1 MSCKGLYI
9 TIFLIAFILTGCS
22 EDQPVY
28 LPPEPPA
35 TGVGEAS
42 AWVTTGNRNRL
53 LHQETDIMIFE
64 GQQTDLSST
73 SIDFDDLLQ
82 EIDGFGAALTGSSAW
97 LINRQMSN
105 AQSQQLLTELFH
117 QTNGIGVSYLRLPM
131 GSSDFSLSNYTYNDL
146 LPGQSDPELEF
157 FSIAPD
163 QQDIIPVLK
172 RILDINAEIKIMGS
186 PWSAPAWMKTNGSL
200 MGGKL
205 KEEWYDTYA
214 LYFVKFIQAYAQ
226 EGITIDAITIQ
237 NEPLHETS
245 GYPTMRMEAHEQNL
259 FIREHLGPLFNQ
271 YGITARII
279 IYDHNW
285 DRPDYPILILDDP
298 VTRNYVAGSAFH
310 AYAGSV
316 SAMSQV
322 HATHP
327 DKGLYFTEISG
338 GGWATDFSDNLKWK
352 MSNIFIGTA
361 NHWSK
366 NALLWNLALDENDGP
381 TNGGCQNCRGV
392 VTILPGGNVERN
404 EEYYALAHMSKFVQP
419 GARRAESTG
428 FPSSDNLESVV
439 FVNPD
444 GSKVLVV
451 LNSNNSQKSFAV
463 KFDDKF
469 FEYRI
474 DGNAVATI
482 LWQ

>member
-53 LHQETDIMIFE
+53 LHQETDIIIFE
-64 GQQTDLSST
+64 GQQTDLPST
-73 SIDFDDLLQ
+73 SLDFDDLLQ
-82 EIDGFGAALTGSSAW
+82 EMDGFGAALTGSSAW

-428 FPSSDNLESVV
+428 FPSSDNLESVA

-444 GSKVLVV
+444 DSKVLVV

>member
-35 TGVGEAS
+35 TGVGEAT

-53 LHQETDIMIFE
+53 LHQETDIIIFE
-64 GQQTDLSST
+64 GQQTDLPST

-82 EIDGFGAALTGSSAW
+82 EMDGFGAALTGSSAW

-105 AQSQQLLTELFH
+105 AQSQQLLTDLFH

-172 RILDINAEIKIMGS
+172 RILDINPEIKIMGS

-271 YGITARII
+271 HGITARII

-428 FPSSDNLESVV
+428 FPSSDNLESVA

>member
-105 AQSQQLLTELFH
+105 AQSQQLLTDLFH

-245 GYPTMRMEAHEQNL
+245 GYPTMRMEAYEQNL

-271 YGITARII
+271 HGITARII

>member
-1 MSCKGLYI
+1 MILKGLYS
-9 TIFLIAFILTGCS
+9 TIILMALILTSCS
-22 EDQPVY
+22 DDEPVY
-28 LPPEPPA
+28 MPPKPPV
-35 TGVGEAS
+35 TGVGEAK

-53 LHQETDIMIFE
+53 LHQEGDIIIYE
-64 GQQTDLSST
+64 GQQTDLPST
-73 SIDFDDLLQ
+73 SIDFDELFQ
-82 EIDGFGAALTGSSAW
+82 EMEGFGAALTGSSAW

-105 AQSQQLLTELFH
+105 AQSQQLLTDLFH
-117 QTNGIGVSYLRLPM
+117 PDNGIGISYLRLPM

-146 LPGQSDPELEF
+146 LPGQSDPDLEF

-163 QQDIIPVLK
+163 QSDIIPVLK
-172 RILDINAEIKIMGS
+172 RILEINPEIKIMGS
-186 PWSAPAWMKTNGSL
+186 PWSAPAWMKTSGSL

-205 KEEWYDTYA
+205 KEEWYETYA

-226 EGITIDAITIQ
+226 EGIPIDAITPQ
-237 NEPLHETS
+237 NEPLNESS
-245 GYPTMRMEAHEQNL
+245 GYPTMRMEAQEQNV
-259 FIREHLGPLFNQ
+259 FIRDHLGPLFIEH
-271 YGITARII
+271 GITTKII

-285 DRPDYPILILDDP
+285 DRFDYPIEILNDP
-298 VTRNYVAGSAFH
+298 VTRDYVEGSAFH
-310 AYAGSV
+310 AYGGSV

-338 GGWATDFSDNLKWK
+338 GGWATDFSDNLKWN

-366 NALLWNLALDENDGP
+366 NALLWNLALDQNDGP

-404 EEYYALAHMSKFVQP
+404 EEYYALGHMSKFIKP
-419 GARRAESTG
+419 GARRAASTG
-428 FPSSDNLESVV
+428 FPSSENLESVA

-444 GSKVLVV
+444 DSKVLVV
-451 LNSNNSQKSFAV
+451 LNSNNNQKSFAV
-463 KFDDKF
+463 NFNDKF

-482 LWQ
+482 VWE

>member
-53 LHQETDIMIFE
+53 LHQETDIIIFE
-64 GQQTDLSST
+64 GQQTDFPST

-82 EIDGFGAALTGSSAW
+82 EMDGFGAALTGSSAW

-428 FPSSDNLESVV
+428 FPSSDNLESVA

-444 GSKVLVV
+444 DSKVLVV